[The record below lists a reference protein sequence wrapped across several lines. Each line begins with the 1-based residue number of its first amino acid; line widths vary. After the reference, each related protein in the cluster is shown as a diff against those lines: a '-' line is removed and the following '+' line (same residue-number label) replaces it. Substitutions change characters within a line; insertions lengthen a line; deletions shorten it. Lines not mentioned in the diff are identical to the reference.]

1 MANEDLKYEHLVATY
16 AAQQENI
23 VEALLRA
30 LLQIWLPFL
39 WWGRPDMVNAAAAAS
54 AVQVD
59 TATRR
64 ARRLSRAFM
73 LRQLELIDAVPE
85 ALPPIEDTYERG
97 GTPIVEVYKRP
108 ARQLEHKIRER
119 FRNPETEKVAWPD
132 RVPDEV
138 WKTFEERLT
147 SIVNDDIAAV
157 ARDESQKVMDASA
170 KVIGYR
176 RVIHPEFSKTG
187 TCGLCIVAASRFYS
201 KSELMPLHDL
211 CKCTISPLTKD
222 RDLGLRLNDAD
233 LARIYAAAGSNYAD
247 DLKRITVQ
255 VREHGELGPIL
266 TQKGDSFRS
275 LAKVNRASKRHTFT
289 PYERMTPDAQRHMW
303 ESQLATSQRG
313 LDILLDARD
322 NGTKLVD
329 ITGRG
334 ETPIPVRDLE
344 KAIAWYRS
352 LIARAE
358 SKLG

>member
-1 MANEDLKYEHLVATY
+1 
-16 AAQQENI
+16 
-23 VEALLRA
+23 
-30 LLQIWLPFL
+30 
-39 WWGRPDMVNAAAAAS
+39 MVNAAAAAS

-59 TATRR
+59 AATRR
-64 ARRLSRAFM
+64 ARRVSRAFM
-73 LRQLELIDAVPE
+73 LRQLELVEALPE
-85 ALPPIEDTYERG
+85 TLPPIEDTYERG
-97 GTPIVEVYKRP
+97 GTSIVEVYKRP

-119 FRNPETEKVAWPD
+119 FRNPDTDTVDWPD

-157 ARDESQKVMDASA
+157 SRDEAQKVMAASA

-187 TCGLCIVAASRFYS
+187 TCGLCIVAASRFYK

-222 RDLGLRLNDAD
+222 RDLGLRLNEAD
-233 LARIYAAAGSNYAD
+233 LARIYAAAGSNYGD

-266 TQKGDSFRS
+266 TRKGDTFRT
-275 LAKVNRASKRHTFT
+275 LAKVNRDSKRQKFT
-289 PYERMTPDAQRHMW
+289 PYERMTPDAQRHMR
-303 ESQLATSQRG
+303 ESQLATSENGRR
-313 LDILLDARD
+313 ILMDAKA
-322 NGTKLVD
+322 NGTNLVD

-334 ETPIPVRDLE
+334 APPIPVKDID
-344 KAIAWYRS
+344 KAIGWYRS

-358 SKLG
+358 SNLG